1 LRVFIGVFSTPSVTH
16 AERAC
21 KITRRLGNHGRT
33 AMQSDLQRNAE
44 ELASLL
50 MQAIPEKHREWRLR
64 PAPTNQIPSMPR
76 LGELAE
82 SLAKESAKRIDAVE
96 ARKKAN
102 LLIIRNLI
110 RCLFEHSWLVLPT
123 NWNNFKDGD
132 YLKQL
137 GITKRIM
144 QDAIEVLTGH
154 ESDNRRNDANRKQA
168 GRYMHLGNI
177 GLRVGNDVRLAS
189 QFRATE
195 ELALLFCGL
204 LYQDHGGWGEAHYEI
219 PPGCTPEELQ
229 HHQKQAKVLADY
241 NAFIQ
246 QHSFA
251 LKGPMTR
258 SFAEFPDRGGR
269 ITNAFQNLAQRRVPI
284 RQQTLINGEAIAE
297 PDFSANH
304 LRMAAYLCDVELP
317 DDPYSAIV
325 EHVEGATRDMVKRA
339 VTACMGA
346 QDPAQFG
353 GMKSNFHRRI
363 QGGSAERLE
372 AIRNALYQEY
382 PFTKD
387 VFFRDVGAHLQYL
400 EGEVALKMMFW
411 AMALGVPLLPV
422 HDSFA
427 VPKQWEEETERS
439 MQMCWK
445 VVMRDA
451 RASGDLISNAGAR
464 APAMYELSKAKRR
477 KH

>member
-1 LRVFIGVFSTPSVTH
+1 
-16 AERAC
+16 
-21 KITRRLGNHGRT
+21 
-33 AMQSDLQRNAE
+33 MQADLLRNAE
-44 ELASLL
+44 QLAFLL
-50 MQAIPEKHREWRLR
+50 TKTAPDNNREWRLR

-76 LGELAE
+76 LAELAE

-132 YLKQL
+132 YLNQL
-137 GITKRIM
+137 GVTKRIM
-144 QDAIEVLTGH
+144 QDAIVVLTGH
-154 ESDNRRNDANRKQA
+154 ASDNRRNDASRKQA
-168 GRYMHLGNI
+168 GRYMYLGNI
-177 GLRVGNDVRLAS
+177 GLRLSDDVRLAS
-189 QFRATE
+189 QFRATK

-204 LYQDHGGWGEAHYEI
+204 LYEDQGGWDEAHYEI
-219 PPGCTPEELQ
+219 PLGCSPEELQ

-258 SFAEFPDRGGR
+258 SFSEFPDRGGR

-325 EHVEGATRDMVKRA
+325 AHVEGATRDMVKKA

-346 QDPAQFG
+346 LDPAQFG
-353 GMKSNFHRRI
+353 GMKANFHNRI
-363 QGGSAERLE
+363 AGGSADRLE

-382 PFTKD
+382 PFTRE
-387 VFFRDVGAHLQYL
+387 VFFSDVGAHLQYL
-400 EGEVALKMMFW
+400 EGEIALKMMSW

-427 VPKQWEEETERS
+427 VPKRWAEQTEYS

-445 VVMRDA
+445 VVMRNA
-451 RASGDLISNAGAR
+451 RESEDLISKASAR
-464 APAMYELSKAKRR
+464 APVMYEASKAKRR
-477 KH
+477 KN

>member
-1 LRVFIGVFSTPSVTH
+1 MIV
-16 AERAC
+16 A
-21 KITRRLGNHGRT
+21 KLGNHGRT

-50 MQAIPEKHREWRLR
+50 TRVMPEKHREWRLR
-64 PAPTNQIPSMPR
+64 PAPTNQIPSMPK
-76 LGELAE
+76 LAELAE
-82 SLAKESAKRIDAVE
+82 SLAKESAKRIDAV
-96 ARKKAN
+96 ATRKKAN

-110 RCLFEHSWLVLPT
+110 RCLFEHCWLVLPT
-123 NWNNFKDGD
+123 NWNNFTDGD

-137 GITKRIM
+137 GLTKRVM

-154 ESDNRRNDANRKQA
+154 PSENRQNDASRKQQ
-168 GRYMHLGNI
+168 GKYMHLGNV
-177 GLRVGNDVRLAS
+177 GLRVGNEVRLAS

-195 ELALLFCGL
+195 ELAHLFCGL
-204 LYQDHGGWGEAHYEI
+204 LYEDQGGWDEEHYEI
-219 PPGCTPEELQ
+219 PLGCSPQELQ
-229 HHQKQAKVLADY
+229 HHQKQAKVLQEY
-241 NAFIQ
+241 NVFIR

-258 SFAEFPDRGGR
+258 SFAEYPDRGGR

-284 RQQTLINGEAIAE
+284 RQQTLINGEPIAE

-304 LRMAAYLCDVELP
+304 LRMAAFLCDVELP
-317 DDPYSAIV
+317 DDPYSAIMD
-325 EHVEGATRDMVKRA
+325 HVEGATRDMVKKA

-346 QDPAQFG
+346 LDPAQFG
-353 GMKSNFHRRI
+353 GMKSNFHKRI

-372 AIRNALYQEY
+372 AIRDALYQEY
-382 PFTKD
+382 PFTQD

-400 EGEVALKMMFW
+400 EGEVALRMMSW
-411 AMALGVPLLPV
+411 AMAIGVPLLPV

-427 VPKQWEEETERS
+427 VPKPWAEETERA

-451 RASGDLISNAGAR
+451 RASGDLISKAGAR
-464 APAMYELSKAKRR
+464 APAMHELSKAKRR